1 MGVHLPAPSSGHTAL
16 GAAMGDIMREWNEA
30 LTAPKCEH
38 GHLAPVCDL
47 CKKDAEIAALREDAE
62 RYRAL
67 KERHGYI
74 MVVRLI
80 NADGYSSAKKDAL
93 IDAFADAAIADIAAW
108 ESLSEAQKALQLDA
122 QAKRAEINA
131 ARKGAT

>member
-1 MGVHLPAPSSGHTAL
+1 MSAEQFSMSKFASRQ
-16 GAAMGDIMREWNEA
+16 DR
-30 LTAPKCEH
+30 
-38 GHLAPVCDL
+38 D
-47 CKKDAEIAALREDAE
+47 DATLDEIERLRAEVAGLREDAE

-80 NADGYSSAKKDAL
+80 NADGYSSAEKDAL

-131 ARKGAT
+131 ARKGEA

>member
-1 MGVHLPAPSSGHTAL
+1 MSTHLDLDDVCAGHPLAQRELAAL
-16 GAAMGDIMREWNEA
+16 R
-30 LTAPKCEH
+30 
-38 GHLAPVCDL
+38 
-47 CKKDAEIAALREDAE
+47 AEVAGLREDAE

-80 NADGYSSAKKDAL
+80 NADGYSSAEKDAL

-131 ARKGAT
+131 ARKGEA

>member
-1 MGVHLPAPSSGHTAL
+1 
-16 GAAMGDIMREWNEA
+16 MGDIMREWNEA

>member
-1 MGVHLPAPSSGHTAL
+1 MIDLLLHNLRTIGTHHCDGTVGEE
-16 GAAMGDIMREWNEA
+16 AADEIER
-30 LTAPKCEH
+30 LR
-38 GHLAPVCDL
+38 
-47 CKKDAEIAALREDAE
+47 AEVAGLREDAE

-80 NADGYSSAKKDAL
+80 NADGYSSAEKDAL

-131 ARKGAT
+131 ARKGEA

>member
-1 MGVHLPAPSSGHTAL
+1 MADTRKRPPLPAPYAQITRF
-16 GAAMGDIMREWNEA
+16 GDDVTDVFSATELHA
-30 LTAPKCEH
+30 YS
-38 GHLAPVCDL
+38 
-47 CKKDAEIAALREDAE
+47 DAENAALRAEVERLREDAE

-80 NADGYSSAKKDAL
+80 NADGYSSAEKDAL

-131 ARKGAT
+131 ARKGEA